1 MIVAGENG
9 RMANTDTASGDDAP
23 IRRRDAEVARGL
35 PDIVRVYPNPS
46 YWWQNASFALP
57 LIVSVISL
65 AVGVVFGLAEA
76 LGFGLF
82 GLVVTAIMVPV
93 VMLTWRNTATS
104 IVLTRS
110 GAMALHE
117 GKPIH
122 TLEWT
127 ELRRIE
133 SVEYLGNQRYK
144 LVHGDDERFMV
155 IESEI
160 VDGAA
165 LVDEAFALSSIP
177 RQSRQQIGDGT

>member
-1 MIVAGENG
+1 
-9 RMANTDTASGDDAP
+9 MANPESAPVDDAP
-23 IRRRDAEVARGL
+23 VRRRDSEVVRGL
-35 PDIVRVYPNPS
+35 SDVVRVFPNPS

-57 LIVSVISL
+57 LIVSIISL
-65 AVGVVFGLAEA
+65 VVGFVFSLTEA

-82 GLVVTAIMVPV
+82 GLVVTAVMVPV
-93 VMLTWRNTATS
+93 VLLTWRNTATS

-122 TLEWT
+122 TLDWH

-160 VDGAA
+160 VGGSE
-165 LVDEAFALSSIP
+165 LVDEAFALSGIP
-177 RQSRQQIGDGT
+177 RQSAQA